1 MGNVEKYIQNY
12 NKEHYKKIYMQIPK
26 EFEKEIVKLK
36 EKYGSYP
43 KLLFEGIN
51 AINELQKL
59 KNEISDFKKQS
70 PISAINWEEKYND
83 LQQEFEDYKN
93 ENENKNFVEEDE
105 TYTKISIKYLKI
117 ISLFGVGFVCGLLFA
132 FWLVNDKI

>member
-26 EFEKEIVKLK
+26 EFEEEIVKLK

-43 KLLFEGIN
+43 QLLYAGIN
-51 AINELQKL
+51 AINEVQKL
-59 KNEISDFKKQS
+59 KNEISDFSKKS
-70 PISAINWEEKYND
+70 PISLINWEEKFNN
-83 LQQEFEDYKN
+83 LQREFDNYKN
-93 ENENKNFVEEDE
+93 ENEKQNFIEEDE

-117 ISLFGVGFVCGLLFA
+117 ISFFGVGFVCGLLFA
-132 FWLVNDKI
+132 FWLVKI